1 MQDPDSESHTVISIH
16 APTRGATYDCSFGV
30 EQASISI
37 HAPTRGATSISNPTF
52 ILTVIS
58 IHAPTRGA
66 TIHIFIKIFTLIF
79 QSTLLQEERPYTFL
93 DFTIFHIISIHAPTR
108 GATLYRCATLCIIFY
123 FNPRSYKRSDQP
135 SA

>member
-37 HAPTRGATSISNPTF
+37 HAPTRGATTHSRYGTTS
-52 ILTVIS
+52 LMIS

-66 TIHIFIKIFTLIF
+66 TNALLKNPYVRLF
-79 QSTLLQEERPYTFL
+79 QSTLLQEERRLTATQVES
-93 DFTIFHIISIHAPTR
+93 DDNISIHAPTR
-108 GATLYRCATLCIIFY
+108 GATVG
-123 FNPRSYKRSDQP
+123 
-135 SA
+135 